1 MTTDHAVDA
10 SLAVSTDGLPT
21 ATSRYELR
29 EQLQTSVT
37 GATWRAYDHSAER
50 LVDIRQLRPPAQL
63 ALEQRRAMVAR
74 WARAALRAQRS
85 QFMGVVQ
92 VHDVLA
98 SDDELLVVTDVV
110 DAPAVSDLLR
120 TEGSVPTDR
129 ASAVAAAIASV
140 LDGLH
145 AKNLVHGD
153 LRPSRIRLADNS
165 LWLITHGLISPD
177 DDDPMPTL
185 LTSPAY
191 LSPQRARGA
200 RASTADDIWSLGV
213 LVHAMVEGRPPFVGH
228 SVDEVVDAI
237 VSSPAPRCTSC
248 SPELA
253 DLVEAMLDKDPTRR
267 PTAAQVMAKLMP
279 PEVAQPETAH
289 QEAAPPEAGH
299 REAAPPEAAPLVP
312 APTEQKRKTGSMDY
326 VVPLIGILVLLIVTA
341 ILLSRL

>member
-10 SLAVSTDGLPT
+10 SLAVSTDGTPT

-37 GATWRAYDHSAER
+37 GATWRAYDHSADR
-50 LVDIRQLRPPAQL
+50 LVDIRQLPPPEQLPPAQPRGLAARHPRPPEQL

-120 TEGSVPTDR
+120 TEGSLPTDR

-165 LWLITHGLISPD
+165 LWLITHGLTSPD

-200 RASTADDIWSLGV
+200 RASTADDIWPLGV
-213 LVHAMVEGRPPFVGH
+213 LVQAMVEGRPPFVGH

-237 VSSPAPRCTSC
+237 VTSPVPRCTTC

-253 DLVEAMLDKDPTRR
+253 DLVEAMLDKDPVRR
-267 PTAAQVMAKLMP
+267 PTAA
-279 PEVAQPETAH
+279 EV
-289 QEAAPPEAGH
+289 
-299 REAAPPEAAPLVP
+299 R
-312 APTEQKRKTGSMDY
+312 
-326 VVPLIGILVLLIVTA
+326 
-341 ILLSRL
+341 

>member
-74 WARAALRAQRS
+74 WARAAVRAQRS

-98 SDDELLVVTDVV
+98 SDDELLVVADV
-110 DAPAVSDLLR
+110 AAVPTVADLLR
-120 TEGSVPTDR
+120 TEGQLPTER
-129 ASAVAAAIASV
+129 AAAVAAAIAAV
-140 LDGLH
+140 LEGLH
-145 AKNLVHGD
+145 ASNLVHGD
-153 LRPSRIRLADNS
+153 LRPSRIRLAADT
-165 LWLITHGLISPD
+165 LWLVTPRLIRPH

-213 LVHAMVEGRPPFVGH
+213 LVHAMVEGRPPFVGP
-228 SVDEVVDAI
+228 SVDEIVDAI
-237 VSSPAPRCTSC
+237 VNSPAPRCTSC
-248 SPELA
+248 SPDLA
-253 DLVEAMLDKDPTRR
+253 DAVEAMLDKDPARR
-267 PTAAQVMAKLMP
+267 PSAADALAMLGPSEGP
-279 PEVAQPETAH
+279 PA
-289 QEAAPPEAGH
+289 
-299 REAAPPEAAPLVP
+299 
-312 APTEQKRKTGSMDY
+312 Y
-326 VVPLIGILVLLIVTA
+326 
-341 ILLSRL
+341 